1 MRKQTTALDV
11 YRSLQNHMCEVT
23 GLAHGQQQPGE
34 AFSVPLLPFLS
45 SLHSFGMVCV
55 ESWLVPL
62 TGRELPVSILYLPGL
77 GLPGTVQAMDNQGLK
92 F

>member
-1 MRKQTTALDV
+1 
-11 YRSLQNHMCEVT
+11 MCEVT

-34 AFSVPLLPFLS
+34 LSLNPLLPFLS
-45 SLHSFGMVCV
+45 SLHSFGMVCF

-62 TGRELPVSILYLPGL
+62 TGRELTVSIPYLPGL
-77 GLPGTVQAMDNQGLK
+77 GLPGTVQAQDNQGLK